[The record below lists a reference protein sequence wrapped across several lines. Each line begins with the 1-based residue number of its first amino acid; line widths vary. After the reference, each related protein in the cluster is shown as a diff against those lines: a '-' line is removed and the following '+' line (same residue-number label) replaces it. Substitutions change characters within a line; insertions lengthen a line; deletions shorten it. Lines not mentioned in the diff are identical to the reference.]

1 MPLTKNLKTHEET
14 SLQNRLDLAIY
25 NNNTQVLQEYPQE
38 LVANRQQKLQE
49 YRNKLAI
56 LQSFPLIKQRSP
68 EWFELRK
75 NRLTASDLDDAIK
88 ENNLSLAKKKAGVVK
103 DNTNYN
109 GIAALKWG
117 VMYEPMATRCY
128 SQMHQNIPVSEFGL
142 IPDNSLEHFGASPDG
157 INDLGIMIEIKCPY
171 SREII
176 DGNILE
182 KYYMQIQGQ
191 LAVCGLEE
199 CDFIEC
205 KFIEYDSVYK
215 YIDIHDNTNIMHGII
230 AQYKNVVTGEYTYLY
245 SEPFL
250 KASHALND
258 INRQVYAM
266 DNSISNSNTQLQ
278 FLKLTPWSL
287 EKMNVQR
294 IGFDAQ
300 LWRETVPKINK
311 FWEKV
316 EECKNLPIEEP
327 IAKRKKY
334 VFIPEDD

>member
-1 MPLTKNLKTHEET
+1 MPLTKNLKTHQET

-25 NNNTQVLQEYPQE
+25 NNNIEVLQEYPRE
-38 LVANRQQKLQE
+38 LIAKRQQKLQE

-56 LQSFPLIKQRSP
+56 LQNIPLIKQRTP

-88 ENNLSLAKKKAGVVK
+88 ENNLSLAKKKAGVIK

-128 SQMHQNIPVSEFGL
+128 SQMLQNIPISEFGL
-142 IPDNSLEHFGASPDG
+142 IPDNALEHFGASPDG
-157 INDLGIMIEIKCPY
+157 INDIGIMIEIKCPY

-215 YIDIHDNTNIMHGII
+215 YIDLYDNTNIMHGII
-230 AQYKNVVTGEYTYLY
+230 AQYKNVETGEYTYLY

-258 INRQVYAM
+258 INKQMYVM
-266 DNSISNSNTQLQ
+266 DNSNTNTQLQ
-278 FLKLTPWSL
+278 FLKLTPWRL
-287 EKMNVQR
+287 EKMNIQR
-294 IGFDAQ
+294 IEFDYQ
-300 LWRETVPKINK
+300 LWKETIPKINK

-316 EECKNLPIEEP
+316 EECKKLPIEEP
-327 IAKRKKY
+327 VLKKKKY